1 MSWQPELTVAAIV
14 MRDDRFL
21 IVEERIR
28 GQRVFNQP
36 AGHVEA
42 GETLIQAVV
51 RETAEETAWQFT
63 PTHLVGVYLW
73 QRPKSTRTTIRFAFA
88 GTVGH
93 HAPGQALDAPII
105 AIHWLR
111 GDELR
116 QRTAQLRT
124 PLVLRGIHDYLSG
137 QRWPLEAI
145 VDLRGL

>member
-36 AGHVEA
+36 AGPVEA

-51 RETAEETAWQFT
+51 RETAEETAWEFT

-73 QRPKSTRTTIRFAFA
+73 QRPRSARTTIRFAFT

-105 AIHWLR
+105 AIHWLS
-111 GDELR
+111 GEQLK
-116 QRTAQLRT
+116 QRAAQLRT
-124 PLVLRGIHDYLSG
+124 PLVLKTASSAMRGGILLAY
-137 QRWPLEAI
+137 RYIAWE
-145 VDLRGL
+145 